1 MRRAKIAILIS
12 IVLISGIVLFRLW
25 MNLQEKKASE
35 KVEALP
41 KISTDGADM
50 SLEKIR
56 FVEDKHG
63 QKTWELEAKS
73 IQQYQDQNIVMLEEV
88 KVTFYTKEGQ
98 SFILSGRQGKIYQ
111 DSKNMELVG
120 EVQLTSSDGYQLK
133 THSVAYH
140 HQERKV
146 TTSDS
151 VEIEGKQIRLV
162 GRGMLVD
169 LEAQSFKILSHV
181 KTRWIGGRG

>member
-1 MRRAKIAILIS
+1 
-12 IVLISGIVLFRLW
+12 
-25 MNLQEKKASE
+25 
-35 KVEALP
+35 
-41 KISTDGADM
+41 
-50 SLEKIR
+50 
-56 FVEDKHG
+56 
-63 QKTWELEAKS
+63 
-73 IQQYQDQNIVMLEEV
+73 
-88 KVTFYTKEGQ
+88 
-98 SFILSGRQGKIYQ
+98 
-111 DSKNMELVG
+111 MELVG